1 MKITATIAKTRAAME
16 KQNARRTS
24 RVILLPESR
33 VARNNL
39 THMLVK
45 HTLYTLLHG
54 QKGIWYLGH
63 VVWVDTSINMAEQ
76 QQNAEA
82 KSQG

>member
-24 RVILLPESR
+24 RVVLLPESR
-33 VARNNL
+33 VERNNH
-39 THMLVK
+39 THMLVI

-54 QKGIWYLGH
+54 
-63 VVWVDTSINMAEQ
+63 
-76 QQNAEA
+76 
-82 KSQG
+82 